1 MDKMKLT
8 IPLKNMDIHR
18 VSSYFHGDKM
28 YFILIGLTCLPHL
41 FFAQNNASYDN
52 QIINLLDKTNA
63 SPISINF
70 QNDLEVNNSGGHLQG
85 VQYYNYG
92 QSDYYILSGSSD
104 SQSYFS
110 VLKAAEKN
118 RVISV
123 NKILDK
129 PFKHA
134 GGFQIYKN
142 LMAIGIEDNDA
153 KDKSKVIIYTL
164 GNIEKEIP
172 EPLMII
178 ERSGPL
184 KRATAGCVAITQIED
199 YVLVAVGDWDTKNLD
214 FYRIKKKELGK
225 HRENFELV
233 FSMETKNMDTSKWVD
248 NSWLSYQ
255 NLNFIKDSSGNLYL
269 AGMTSNSERNILD
282 LFKVQTN
289 EFKAFD
295 LIKVYSKKLILD
307 KRSNF
312 RWGAGVY
319 LSDDNQIQIISS
331 GLHIQKEFGIYKY
344 Q

>member
-1 MDKMKLT
+1 M
-8 IPLKNMDIHR
+8 HR
-18 VSSYFHGDKM
+18 ASLYFQREKI
-28 YFILIGLTCLPHL
+28 YFILFGFIALPHL
-41 FFAQNNASYDN
+41 FFAQNDASYDN
-52 QIINLLDKTNA
+52 QIIGLLDKTSY
-63 SPISINF
+63 SPISIDF
-70 QNDLEVNNSGGHLQG
+70 QNTLKVNNNGGHLQG

-92 QSDYYILSGSSD
+92 QSDYYIFSGSSD

-178 ERSGPL
+178 ERSGRI
-184 KRATAGCVAITQIED
+184 KRATAGCVGITEIKD
-199 YVLVAVGDWDTKNLD
+199 YVLVVVGDWDTKNLD
-214 FYRIKKKELGK
+214 FYRIKKKKLGK
-225 HRENFELV
+225 PRKVFDLV
-233 FSMETKNMDTSKWVD
+233 FSTETKNMDTSKWID

-269 AGMTSNSERNILD
+269 AGMTSNSKENILD
-282 LFKVQTN
+282 LFKVQTEN
-289 EFKAFD
+289 LKKFD
-295 LIKVYSKKLILD
+295 LIKIYSKKLALD
-307 KRSNF
+307 KYSNF

-319 LSDDNQIQIISS
+319 LSDDNQLQIISS
-331 GLHIQKEFGIYKY
+331 GSHIQEEFGICKY

>member
-1 MDKMKLT
+1 
-8 IPLKNMDIHR
+8 
-18 VSSYFHGDKM
+18 
-28 YFILIGLTCLPHL
+28 L
-41 FFAQNNASYDN
+41 FCAQNNASCDN

-63 SPISINF
+63 SPISIDF
-70 QNDLEVNNSGGHLQG
+70 QNDLEVNNNGGHLQG

-92 QSDYYILSGSSD
+92 QSDYYVLSGSSD

-123 NKILDK
+123 NKIFDK

-153 KDKSKVIIYTL
+153 KDKSKVIVYTL

-172 EPLMII
+172 EPLIII
-178 ERSGPL
+178 ERSGSI
-184 KRATAGCVAITQIED
+184 KRATAGCVAITEIDD
-199 YVLVAVGDWDTKNLD
+199 YVLVVVGDWDTKNLD
-214 FYRIKKKELGK
+214 FYRIKKKKLGK
-225 HRENFELV
+225 HREAFDLV
-233 FSMETKNMDTSKWVD
+233 FTTETKNMDTSKWVD
-248 NSWLSYQ
+248 NSWLPYQ

-269 AGMTSNSERNILD
+269 AGMTSSSEKNILD
-282 LFKVQTN
+282 LFKVQTDDLK
-289 EFKAFD
+289 EFE
-295 LIKVYSKKLILD
+295 LIKIYSKKLALD
-307 KRSNF
+307 KYSNF

-319 LSDDNQIQIISS
+319 LSNDNGIQIISS
-331 GLHIQKEFGIYKY
+331 GSHIQKEFGIYKY

>member
-1 MDKMKLT
+1 M
-8 IPLKNMDIHR
+8 
-18 VSSYFHGDKM
+18 
-28 YFILIGLTCLPHL
+28 

-52 QIINLLDKTNA
+52 QIINLLDKTSS
-63 SPISINF
+63 SPISIDF
-70 QNDLEVNNSGGHLQG
+70 QNTLEVNNTGGHLQG

-134 GGFQIYKN
+134 GGFQVYKN

-153 KDKSKVIIYTL
+153 KDKSKVIVYTL

-172 EPLMII
+172 EPLTII
-178 ERSGPL
+178 ERSGSI
-184 KRATAGCVAITQIED
+184 KRATAGCVAITEVD
-199 YVLVAVGDWDTKNLD
+199 EYVLVVVGDWDTKNLD
-214 FYRIKKKELGK
+214 FYRIKKKKLYRPLK
-225 HRENFELV
+225 VFDLV
-233 FSMETKNMDTSKWVD
+233 FSTETKNMDTSKWID

-269 AGMTSNSERNILD
+269 AGMTSNSKENILD
-282 LFKVQTN
+282 LFKVQTEN
-289 EFKAFD
+289 LKKFD
-295 LIKVYSKKLILD
+295 LIKIYSKKLALD
-307 KRSNF
+307 KYSDF

-319 LSDDNQIQIISS
+319 LSDDNQLQIISS
-331 GLHIQKEFGIYKY
+331 GSHIQEEFGIYKY
-344 Q
+344 LN

>member
-1 MDKMKLT
+1 M
-8 IPLKNMDIHR
+8 
-18 VSSYFHGDKM
+18 
-28 YFILIGLTCLPHL
+28 
-41 FFAQNNASYDN
+41 FFAQNNTSYDN

-63 SPISINF
+63 SPISIDF

-92 QSDYYILSGSSD
+92 QSDYYVLSGSSN
-104 SQSYFS
+104 SHSYFS

-142 LMAIGIEDNDA
+142 LMAIGIEDNDT
-153 KDKSKVIIYTL
+153 KDKSKVIIYAL

-178 ERSGPL
+178 ERSGPI

-199 YVLVAVGDWDTKNLD
+199 YVLVVVGDWDTKNLD
-214 FYRIKKKELGK
+214 FYRIEKKKLGK
-225 HRENFELV
+225 YGEAFELI
-233 FSMETKNMDTSKWVD
+233 FSTETKNMDTSKWVD

-269 AGMTSNSERNILD
+269 AGMTSNSKKNILD
-282 LFKVQTN
+282 LFKVQTDDLN
-289 EFKAFD
+289 EFE
-295 LIKVYSKKLILD
+295 LIKVYSKKLALD
-307 KRSNF
+307 KYSNF
-312 RWGAGVY
+312 RWGSGVY
-319 LSDDNQIQIISS
+319 LSNDHGIQIISS
-331 GLHIQKEFGIYKY
+331 GSHIQKEFGIYKY